1 MRPGD
6 TRQQD
11 VLRAAVDRIL
21 PPDGDPG
28 AWEAG
33 AAVYLERQ
41 LAGDLR
47 HLRDLVTFGLDALD
61 AEAAA
66 RFGVGFVELGPERQ
80 DELLRDV
87 EKGAVR
93 TAWSVDAGQ
102 FFGLL
107 VRTTA
112 EGFYGDPAQGGNRD
126 RVSWAMTGFER
137 DRG

>member
-1 MRPGD
+1 MQPGES
-6 TRQQD
+6 RRQD

-28 AWEAG
+28 AWEVGAG
-33 AAVYLERQ
+33 VYLERQ

-47 HLRDLVTFGLDALD
+47 HLRDLVIGGLDALD

-66 RFGVGFVELGPERQ
+66 RFGVGFVELGAEGQ

-87 EKGAVR
+87 ERGAVR
-93 TAWSVDAGQ
+93 TPWSVDPVP

-112 EGFYGDPAQGGNRD
+112 EGFYGDPGQGGNRD